1 MKEEFLD
8 YVEDIIKA
16 MDDALS
22 FIKDMDYETFVKD
35 KKTMYAVIRA
45 LEIIGEATKIF
56 HFR

>member
-22 FIKDMDYETFVKD
+22 FIKRYGLPNFCE
-35 KKTMYAVIRA
+35 R
-45 LEIIGEATKIF
+45 
-56 HFR
+56 